1 MSFGNNPADSAAG
14 KQHSE
19 RFMANADAA
28 RAARLA
34 GRKSFFQRL
43 LERLRP
49 HRQGLSGGDSQSS
62 HGTSDDPGR

>member
-1 MSFGNNPADSAAG
+1 MSFGNNPADSGAG

-19 RFMANADAA
+19 RFMAKADAD

-34 GRKSFFQRL
+34 GRKSLFRRL

-49 HRQGLSGGDSQSS
+49 HHQDLGGDSQSNYA
-62 HGTSDDPGR
+62 TSDDPGR

>member
-1 MSFGNNPADSAAG
+1 MSFGNNPAGSAAG

-19 RFMANADAA
+19 RFMAKADAD

-34 GRKSFFQRL
+34 GRKSFLQRL

-49 HRQGLSGGDSQSS
+49 QRQEQSGDSQSNY
-62 HGTSDDPGR
+62 GTSDDPGR

>member
-19 RFMANADAA
+19 RFTAKADAD

-34 GRKSFFQRL
+34 GRKSLVQRL

-49 HRQGLSGGDSQSS
+49 HRQNLRGDPQSN
-62 HGTSDDPGR
+62 HGTNDHPGR

>member
-14 KQHSE
+14 KQQSE
-19 RFMANADAA
+19 WFMAKADAD

-34 GRKSFFQRL
+34 GRKSLFQRL

-49 HRQGLSGGDSQSS
+49 HRQGLGGDSQSN
-62 HGTSDDPGR
+62 HGTSGEPG